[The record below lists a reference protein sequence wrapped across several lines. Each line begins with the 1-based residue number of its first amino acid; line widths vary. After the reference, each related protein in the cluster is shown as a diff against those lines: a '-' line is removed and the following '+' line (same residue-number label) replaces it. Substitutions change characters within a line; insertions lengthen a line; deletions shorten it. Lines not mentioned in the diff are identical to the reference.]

1 MAKVLLGNVRGPEG
15 PQGPQGEVGPQGP
28 QGPQGVAGP
37 EGPQGDPGETG
48 PQGPEGQQGETGP
61 TGPQGPKGE
70 QGEPGAQGPQGIQ
83 GEQGPKGDSGV
94 ELISEQFDAT
104 VDYTVGQYCINNNTL
119 YKFTSDKSKGPWDE
133 TKVVA
138 TRTDLEISALNA
150 NKDGTLS
157 FSYLPTDSVKWCK
170 VGNVVTI
177 SNLYDIQDMPAGG
190 WTEVGTLPSD
200 IRPRFVFDVRSSTN
214 MNLVYRFYPS
224 GEVTVYNYGNA
235 VIGATNGSFFATYVT

>member
-1 MAKVLLGNVRGPEG
+1 M
-15 PQGPQGEVGPQGP
+15 
-28 QGPQGVAGP
+28 AGP

-150 NKDGTLS
+150 KKAEIYRHTHTVNAVANTPTAIPGTEG
-157 FSYLPTDSVKWCK
+157 YQNVIPTIF
-170 VGNVVTI
+170 G
-177 SNLYDIQDMPAGG
+177 M
-190 WTEVGTLPSD
+190 
-200 IRPRFVFDVRSSTN
+200 SSTTN
-214 MNLVYRFYPS
+214 HQTTIEQDS
-224 GEVTVYNYGNA
+224 GKWWIVSSVSQNYTILFWEIKSF
-235 VIGATNGSFFATYVT
+235 IG

>member
-28 QGPQGVAGP
+28 QGPQGVEGP
-37 EGPQGDPGETG
+37 AGPQGEPGETG

-150 NKDGTLS
+150 NLTSEDRINIE
-157 FSYLPTDSVKWCK
+157 V
-170 VGNVVTI
+170 NVEAVSLNSAERTGIYYVTGD
-177 SNLYDIQDMPAGG
+177 NIQG
-190 WTEVGTLPSD
+190 LPSGFSTYGLL
-200 IRPRFVFDVRSSTN
+200 FVMRSPYSFHPTN
-214 MNLVYRFYPS
+214 KNSVYSQLYID
-224 GEVTVYNYGNA
+224 VYNNRA
-235 VIGATNGSFFATYVT
+235 TRAFNNGAWTDWKNF

>member
-48 PQGPEGQQGETGP
+48 PQGPKGQQGETGP

-150 NKDGTLS
+150 NVLKQYKSEWISVNENHQLN
-157 FSYLPTDSVKWCK
+157 LPLDNVCLIAVVNNYN
-170 VGNVVTI
+170 VGSCWIVQTG
-177 SNLYDIQDMPAGG
+177 SAAQQ
-190 WTEVGTLPSD
+190 
-200 IRPRFVFDVRSSTN
+200 
-214 MNLVYRFYPS
+214 
-224 GEVTVYNYGNA
+224 A
-235 VIGATNGSFFATYVT
+235 VISTIFETSYFKATVTGKSQITITSTSANGTCYVWPLGTT

>member
-150 NKDGTLS
+150 KTKTGMSVYSGFTELVYGNYVQYSFYGRTWDFSSLPTPKGAHDLS
-157 FSYLPTDSVKWCK
+157 FIVSL
-170 VGNVVTI
+170 VGNTI
-177 SNLYDIQDMPAGG
+177 ALAHMVISSADGHVSLYSEPGWSSIPTNTGIQIR
-190 WTEVGTLPSD
+190 GT
-200 IRPRFVFDVRSSTN
+200 
-214 MNLVYRFYPS
+214 
-224 GEVTVYNYGNA
+224 
-235 VIGATNGSFFATYVT
+235 IGYLIK